1 MPQQKKKLNPV
12 FRRTKDINSM
22 VRELMLVNMQV
33 AQSTTDIAAICPKFL
48 PELKQMVDQIAEE
61 VKNVALWLKAVQTG
75 QVKV

>member
-1 MPQQKKKLNPV
+1 
-12 FRRTKDINSM
+12 
-22 VRELMLVNMQV
+22 MLVNMQV